1 MEAVILDCLRTPV
14 GKAPKG
20 TLRNTRPDDL
30 AALVIR
36 RLIEKHPAIAPEEID
51 DVILGCAMP
60 EAESGMNMARVAA
73 LRAGLPDAVP
83 GVTINRFCSS
93 GLQAI
98 AMAADRIRAGSAQIM
113 IAGGA
118 ESMSM
123 IPMSG
128 YKFAP
133 NPWMVDHMPQI
144 YMGMGLTA
152 EEVQRKYDVSRE
164 DSDQF
169 AYRSHQ
175 NALRAQAEGKFDEE
189 IVPVEVEANILENGA
204 PHAHKTTFQK
214 DEGPRADTSVEALA
228 KLKPVFQADGTVT
241 AGNSSQMSDG
251 AAAAIV
257 MSEKKAKELGLTPKL
272 RYVSFAVG

>member
-1 MEAVILDCLRTPV
+1 MMEAVILDCLRTPV
-14 GKAPKG
+14 GKAPRG
-20 TLRNTRPDDL
+20 ALRNTRPDDL
-30 AALVIR
+30 AAIVIR
-36 RLIEKHPAIAPEEID
+36 RLLEKHPAIAPEEVD

-60 EAESGMNMARVAA
+60 EAESEMNMARVAA
-73 LRAGLPDAVP
+73 LRAGLPDSVP

-98 AMAADRIRAGSAQIM
+98 AMAADRIRSGSAHIM

-133 NPWMVDHMPQI
+133 NPWMVDHLPQI

-164 DSDQF
+164 DADQF

-175 NALRAQAEGKFDEE
+175 NALKAQAEGKFDEE
-189 IVPVEVEANILENGA
+189 IVPVEVKANILENGA
-204 PHAHKTTFQK
+204 PHHHQSTFKK
-214 DEGPRADTSVEALA
+214 DEGPRADT
-228 KLKPVFQADGTVT
+228 
-241 AGNSSQMSDG
+241 
-251 AAAAIV
+251 
-257 MSEKKAKELGLTPKL
+257 
-272 RYVSFAVG
+272 